1 MSVYIAADTSFFSQE
16 AAQENNQ
23 TIEEYNEMVINNW
36 NSIIGNDDWVLLLGT
51 ISCGS
56 KEDNIKLFNN
66 LMKTKTPQ
74 EKKETKKRM
83 IYKTCGDWKTRE
95 SK

>member
-1 MSVYIAADTSFFSQE
+1 MKWKDLFNTTGLNYFDDSVDNDVDTELRQ
-16 AAQENNQ
+16 QVQ
-23 TIEEYNEMVINNW
+23 KT
-36 NSIIGNDDWVLLLGT
+36 
-51 ISCGS
+51 
-56 KEDNIKLFNN
+56 LFNN

-83 IYKTCGDWKTRE
+83 MYKTCGNWKTRE

>member
-1 MSVYIAADTSFFSQE
+1 MKWKDLFNTTGLNYFDDSVD
-16 AAQENNQ
+16 
-23 TIEEYNEMVINNW
+23 
-36 NSIIGNDDWVLLLGT
+36 NDVGT
-51 ISCGS
+51 ELRQQVQ
-56 KEDNIKLFNN
+56 KALFNN

-83 IYKTCGDWKTRE
+83 IYKTCGSWKTRE

>member
-1 MSVYIAADTSFFSQE
+1 MRMKWKDLFNTTGLNYFDDSVD
-16 AAQENNQ
+16 
-23 TIEEYNEMVINNW
+23 
-36 NSIIGNDDWVLLLGT
+36 NDVGT
-51 ISCGS
+51 ELRQQVQ
-56 KEDNIKLFNN
+56 KALFNN

-83 IYKTCGDWKTRE
+83 IYKTCGSWKTRE

>member
-1 MSVYIAADTSFFSQE
+1 MKWKDLFNTTGLNYFDDSVDNDVDTELRQ
-16 AAQENNQ
+16 QVQ
-23 TIEEYNEMVINNW
+23 KT
-36 NSIIGNDDWVLLLGT
+36 
-51 ISCGS
+51 
-56 KEDNIKLFNN
+56 LFNN

-83 IYKTCGDWKTRE
+83 IYKTCGSWKTRE

>member
-1 MSVYIAADTSFFSQE
+1 MEWKDFLDIASLSYFDDNAD
-16 AAQENNQ
+16 
-23 TIEEYNEMVINNW
+23 
-36 NSIIGNDDWVLLLGT
+36 NDVDTELRQQVQKT
-51 ISCGS
+51 
-56 KEDNIKLFNN
+56 LFNN

>member
-1 MSVYIAADTSFFSQE
+1 MKWKDLYHIDGLSHFDDSVDNDINAELSQ
-16 AAQENNQ
+16 QVQ
-23 TIEEYNEMVINNW
+23 KT
-36 NSIIGNDDWVLLLGT
+36 
-51 ISCGS
+51 
-56 KEDNIKLFNN
+56 LFNN
-66 LMKTKTPQ
+66 MMKTKTPQ

>member
-1 MSVYIAADTSFFSQE
+1 MKWKDLYHIDGLSHFDDSVD
-16 AAQENNQ
+16 
-23 TIEEYNEMVINNW
+23 
-36 NSIIGNDDWVLLLGT
+36 NDVNAELRQQVQKT
-51 ISCGS
+51 
-56 KEDNIKLFNN
+56 LFNN

-83 IYKTCGDWKTRE
+83 IYKTCGSWKTRE

>member
-1 MSVYIAADTSFFSQE
+1 MKWKDLYHIDGLSYFDDSTDNDIDTELRQ
-16 AAQENNQ
+16 QVQ
-23 TIEEYNEMVINNW
+23 KT
-36 NSIIGNDDWVLLLGT
+36 
-51 ISCGS
+51 
-56 KEDNIKLFNN
+56 LFNN

-83 IYKTCGDWKTRE
+83 IYKTCGSWKTRE

>member
-1 MSVYIAADTSFFSQE
+1 MKWKDLYHIDGLSHFDDSVD
-16 AAQENNQ
+16 ND
-23 TIEEYNEMVINNW
+23 INAELRQQ
-36 NSIIGNDDWVLLLGT
+36 VQKT
-51 ISCGS
+51 
-56 KEDNIKLFNN
+56 LFNN
-66 LMKTKTPQ
+66 MMKTKTPQ

>member
-1 MSVYIAADTSFFSQE
+1 MKWKDLFNTTGLSYFDDNAD
-16 AAQENNQ
+16 
-23 TIEEYNEMVINNW
+23 
-36 NSIIGNDDWVLLLGT
+36 NDIDTELRQQVQKT
-51 ISCGS
+51 
-56 KEDNIKLFNN
+56 LFNN